1 MAGTE
6 CSREGK
12 VGDKVRT
19 LWTFV
24 TNFQCDQLRRTNLV
38 AYLGADQMGQK
49 PVKTLLEPWRQEM
62 KMVQTKF
69 SLQGTE

>member
-1 MAGTE
+1 MHPCYVFRVELGGTVAGTE

-12 VGDKVRT
+12 VGDKVGT

-38 AYLGADQMGQK
+38 AYLGADQMG
-49 PVKTLLEPWRQEM
+49 
-62 KMVQTKF
+62 
-69 SLQGTE
+69 

>member
-12 VGDKVRT
+12 VGDKVGT

-38 AYLGADQMGQK
+38 AYLGADQMG
-49 PVKTLLEPWRQEM
+49 
-62 KMVQTKF
+62 
-69 SLQGTE
+69 